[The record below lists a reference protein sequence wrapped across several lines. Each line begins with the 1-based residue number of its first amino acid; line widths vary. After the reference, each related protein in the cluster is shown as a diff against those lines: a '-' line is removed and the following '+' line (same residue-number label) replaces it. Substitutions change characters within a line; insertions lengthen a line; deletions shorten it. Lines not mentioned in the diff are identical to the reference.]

1 MKYRKTF
8 GEGSQKVF
16 DVDVMGIMVTMD
28 TMDTMDMIQMF

>member
-16 DVDVMGIMVTMD
+16 DVDVMGMMV